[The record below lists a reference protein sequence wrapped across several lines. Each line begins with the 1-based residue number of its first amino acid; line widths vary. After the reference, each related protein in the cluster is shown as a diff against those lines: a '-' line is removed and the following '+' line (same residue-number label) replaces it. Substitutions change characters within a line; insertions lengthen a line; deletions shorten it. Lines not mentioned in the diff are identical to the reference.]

1 MRSLRRSVRLV
12 EHAVVRA
19 ARPDDRAGKV
29 VAVGLAESGGYGR
42 VWFAIAAAL
51 AAVGGRNRRAAVHGC
66 AGWVAGEAG
75 AAAVKRVVR
84 RRRPALRTLG
94 SGVSTSS
101 FPSAHAAAAVGFAAA
116 ATTAHAPV
124 GLAVVPLAAGVCW
137 SRVATGRHFT
147 TDVMAGV
154 AIGAVAGVAVSKAAD
169 EIEQRLTSRSD
180 RPT

>member
-1 MRSLRRSVRLV
+1 MRSLRRIVRLV

-19 ARPDDRAGKV
+19 SRPDGRAGELT
-29 VAVGLAESGGYGR
+29 AIGLAESAGYGR
-42 VWFAIAAAL
+42 VWFALAAAL
-51 AAVGGRNRRAAVHGC
+51 AAVGGRHRRAAVHGC

-94 SGVSTSS
+94 SGVRTSS
-101 FPSAHAAAAVGFAAA
+101 FPSAHAAAAAGFAAA
-116 ATTAHAPV
+116 AATAHPTV
-124 GLAVVPLAAGVCW
+124 GIAVVPLAAGVCW

-147 TDVMAGV
+147 TDVLAGV
-154 AIGAVAGVAVSKAAD
+154 AVGAVAGVCISKAAD
-169 EIEQRLTSRSD
+169 KVEQRLTSRSE